1 MGHTL
6 LQVLQR
12 ISQLAEKAHT
22 GYQVSPQAIQ
32 MGRVLKNTDTMGG
45 FSRLD

>member
-12 ISQLAEKAHT
+12 IFQLTEKVHM
-22 GYQVSPQAIQ
+22 GYQVSPQAIP
-32 MGRVLKNTDTMGG
+32 MGD